1 MMRGNQTRDTMSATL
16 QEICRYPVKGLSADR
31 LDTVTLTAGEGVPHD
46 RRFALAHG
54 SARIDAGAPEWR
66 PKSDFL
72 TLVRNA
78 RLAKLESRFD
88 PETGTLAIYR
98 DGGKVV
104 EGDATSPLGRAL
116 IEQFFAAFM
125 GEEARGGVRLIEA
138 AGFMFS
144 DVPEAWVSII
154 NLESVRDLERVTG
167 KPVSPVRFRGN
178 LYVGGG
184 HPWSEHAWVGQEITV
199 GEARLKVH
207 ERIGRCAATE
217 VNPATAE
224 RDMQILRALSHGFNH
239 TNMGVYAEVVRGGEI
254 KSGDAVELV

>member
-1 MMRGNQTRDTMSATL
+1 MSATL
-16 QEICRYPVKGLSADR
+16 HDICRYPVKGLSADR
-31 LDTVTLTAGEGVPHD
+31 IETATLSAGAGVPHD

-54 SARIDAGAPEWR
+54 SARLDAGAPEWR

-88 PETGTLAIYR
+88 PETGTLAIHR
-98 DGGKVV
+98 DGRKVV

-125 GEEARGGVRLIEA
+125 GEEARGGVRLVEA

-154 NLESVRDLERVTG
+154 NLDSVRDLERVTG
-167 KPVSPVRFRGN
+167 KPVDPVRFRGN
-178 LYVGGG
+178 LIIAGG
-184 HPWSEHAWVGQEITV
+184 HPWSEHTWVGQEIAV
-199 GEARLKVH
+199 GAARLKVH

-224 RDMQILRALSHGFNH
+224 RDMQILRALSHGFDH
-239 TNMGVYAEVVRGGEI
+239 TNMGVYAEVVSGGDV
-254 KSGDAVELV
+254 KVGDAVGLV

>member
-1 MMRGNQTRDTMSATL
+1 MTATL
-16 QEICRYPVKGLSADR
+16 QDIRRYPVKGLSADR
-31 LDTVTLTAGEGVPHD
+31 LEAVTLTPGEGVPHD

-54 SARIDAGAPEWR
+54 GARLDAGAPEWR

-88 PETGTLAIYR
+88 PETGALAIHR
-98 DGGKVV
+98 GGGKVV

-125 GEEARGGVRLIEA
+125 GQEARGGVRLVEA
-138 AGFMFS
+138 AGFMYS
-144 DVPEAWVSII
+144 DMPQAWVSIV

-167 KPVSPVRFRGN
+167 APVDPVRFRGN
-178 LYVGGG
+178 LYLAGG
-184 HPWSEHAWVGQEITV
+184 HPWSEHAWVGQEIAV
-199 GEARLKVH
+199 GRARLKVH
-207 ERIGRCAATE
+207 QRIGRCAATE

-224 RDMQILRALSHGFNH
+224 RDMQILRALARGFDH
-239 TNMGVYAEVVRGGEI
+239 TNMGVYAEVVAGGAVAP
-254 KSGDAVELV
+254 GDAVAPV

>member
-1 MMRGNQTRDTMSATL
+1 MSATL
-16 QEICRYPVKGLSADR
+16 HEICRYPVKGLSADR
-31 LDTVTLTAGEGVPHD
+31 LEAVTLTPGQGVPHD

-54 SARIDAGAPEWR
+54 SARLDAGAPEWR

-78 RLAKLESRFD
+78 RLAKLDSRFD
-88 PETGTLAIYR
+88 PETGLLAIHR

-125 GEEARGGVRLIEA
+125 GQEARGGVRLIEA
-138 AGFMFS
+138 AGFMYS
-144 DVPEAWVSII
+144 DVPESWVSIV
-154 NLESVRDLERVTG
+154 NRESVRDLERVTG
-167 KPVSPVRFRGN
+167 APVDPVRFRGN
-178 LYVGGG
+178 LVLAGG
-184 HPWSEHAWVGQEITV
+184 HPWEEHAWVGREIAV
-199 GEARLKVH
+199 GKARLKVQ

-224 RDMQILRALSHGFNH
+224 RDMRILRALTQGFDHN
-239 TNMGVYAEVVRGGEI
+239 NMGVYAEVVRGGAVEA
-254 KSGDAVELV
+254 GDAVALD

>member
-1 MMRGNQTRDTMSATL
+1 MTATL
-16 QEICRYPVKGLSADR
+16 KEICRYPVKGLSADR
-31 LDTVTLTAGEGVPHD
+31 IEAVTLTSGAGVPDD

-78 RLAKLESRFD
+78 RLAKLETRFD
-88 PETGTLAIYR
+88 GETGTLAIHR
-98 DGGKVV
+98 GGGKVV

-125 GEEARGGVRLIEA
+125 GDEARGGVRLVEA
-138 AGFMFS
+138 GGFMFS

-167 KPVSPVRFRGN
+167 APVDPVRFRGN
-178 LYVGGG
+178 LIVAGG
-184 HPWSEHAWVGQEITV
+184 HPWSEHIWVGQEITV
-199 GEARLKVH
+199 GDARLKVH

-224 RDMQILRALSHGFNH
+224 RDMQILMALTRGFDH
-239 TNMGVYAEVVRGGEI
+239 TNMGVYAEVVEGAGI
-254 KSGDAVELV
+254 KAGDPVALV

>member
-1 MMRGNQTRDTMSATL
+1 MSATL
-16 QEICRYPVKGLSADR
+16 QEICRYPVKSLSADH
-31 LDTVTLTAGEGVPHD
+31 LEAVTLTAGQGVPHD

-54 SARIDAGAPEWR
+54 SARLDPGAPEWR

-72 TLVRNA
+72 ALVRNA

-125 GEEARGGVRLIEA
+125 GEEARGGVRLVEA
-138 AGFMFS
+138 KGFMYS
-144 DVPEAWVSII
+144 DVPDAWVSII

-167 KPVSPVRFRGN
+167 APVDPVRFRGN
-178 LYVGGG
+178 LIIAGG
-184 HPWSEHAWVGQEITV
+184 HPWSEHTWVGQEIAV

-207 ERIGRCAATE
+207 RRIGRCAATE

-224 RDMQILRALSHGFNH
+224 RDMQILRALTHGFDHN
-239 TNMGVYAEVVRGGEI
+239 NMGVYAEVVRGGAV
-254 KSGDAVELV
+254 KAGDAVGLV